1 MAIEK
6 GLYGMPE
13 GLDGELMGMESMGE
27 PDVVMDIGILADENM
42 PIMVEQPY
50 GLKKEITSG
59 R

>member
-27 PDVVMDIGILADENM
+27 PDVVMDIGILADENL
-42 PIMVEQPY
+42 PIMVELEDGGVEGP
-50 GLKKEITSG
+50 
-59 R
+59 